1 MRFILTV
8 FSVKD
13 QNTYDVEVSESLVRF
28 YEEDY
33 NLIIKDKKRID
44 WLD

>member
-44 WLD
+44 